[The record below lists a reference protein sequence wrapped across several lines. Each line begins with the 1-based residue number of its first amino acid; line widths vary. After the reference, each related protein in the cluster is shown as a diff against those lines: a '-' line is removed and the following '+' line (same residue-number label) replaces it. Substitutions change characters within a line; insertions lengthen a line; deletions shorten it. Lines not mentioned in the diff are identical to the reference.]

1 MNSFPDFAA
10 HSFQVIKE
18 SGHNSEGAGLHTLLN
33 TLRIRLR
40 LSLNNFNFLKVRGGM
55 ALGRSSVRFKA
66 CRV

>member
-40 LSLNNFNFLKVRGGM
+40 LPLNNFNFLKMRGGM
-55 ALGRSSVRFKA
+55 GLGRLSAKSRAYKV
-66 CRV
+66 